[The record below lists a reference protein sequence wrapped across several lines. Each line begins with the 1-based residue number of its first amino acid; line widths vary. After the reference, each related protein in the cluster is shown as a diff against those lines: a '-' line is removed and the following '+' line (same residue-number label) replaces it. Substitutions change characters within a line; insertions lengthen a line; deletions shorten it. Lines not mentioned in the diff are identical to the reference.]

1 MKTHT
6 GQSLPGQSAPGRPH
20 DDPLSPPPRWAA
32 LERAE
37 WELRHLREHQVSQVT
52 ILGQSLERAILGAR
66 REERRLVERVEQDSR
81 DIRCHLEYLQREN
94 ATEFRKAQ
102 MLIDQKLQQLVLLRQ
117 QIQRNPKQDRL
128 LQGALLLLQPWE
140 TTLSLKSVNLWPG
153 SQHGHVTFGEVQVR
167 DLSISFAVET
177 CEMQGQRV
185 TPNAERNCKG
195 EASVP
200 VRASPRG
207 VQNTFRSSRRGEELH
222 FPRLWSRPLPQDTTD
237 GTLCQEEPSPLR
249 SHTQRKRGFQAV
261 QSPVGGGDSG
271 GVDRTGNK
279 TQRAGESLRNE
290 GIQVLFASHRSS
302 SGHKGRC
309 YCPTGPSKYSH
320 VTPSF
325 PRIPHRHS
333 QGTQSCVD
341 LNPRRRLSPCP
352 RFCWNNHTFK
362 KSNSMEKTPSQ
373 DSSSS
378 SNPPRD
384 FKCSLNQRSH
394 LSRSM
399 VDLSPRNPSL
409 STEDRH
415 RLCSACRH
423 QYSPA
428 SPVLEQTH
436 RIQRGGTD
444 LLRGP
449 YGVQMVHRPLSVSAI
464 GRGGTAEPA
473 QIEDSGHSR
482 TPEAGHLLRKI
493 GKQGSGRSDFS
504 LPTGVH
510 ATAQG
515 KLFAVDCGNAR
526 VQVMDSQ
533 GLVLQQVFLL
543 HAEGSSRRRHN
554 YVDVAVSAKGLIAL
568 SCSTARTL
576 LIFSRHGRH
585 LQTFGGNSLGVKGEL
600 EAPRGVT
607 VSRLDQFL
615 VADIRRGSLIVLTL
629 KHTTGTVLESTEIRG
644 FHRPCMVSAN
654 LTTGLVAV
662 SERGCR
668 ESLGPS
674 VKVLGP
680 GWVVIRTVG
689 VCSYMGAVLSYPW
702 GVCIDDDGNVLVVD
716 WGQQHRVV
724 MYSAQGVSQIL
735 VSQGLKS
742 PWGLALLPERHLVV
756 SDSMHHCIKVFQ
768 YK

>member
-1 MKTHT
+1 MKTH
-6 GQSLPGQSAPGRPH
+6 PGQSAPGHPH
-20 DDPLSPPPRWAA
+20 GEPLSPLPGWAA

-37 WELRHLREHQVSQVT
+37 WELRHLREHQVSQVK
-52 ILGQSLERAILGAR
+52 ILAQSLERAVLGAR
-66 REERRLVERVEQDSR
+66 REEQRLVERVEQDGR
-81 DIRCHLEYLQREN
+81 DIWCRLEYLQREN
-94 ATEFRKAQ
+94 STMVHKAQ
-102 MLIDQKLQQLVLLRQ
+102 MLIDRKLQQLVLLRQ
-117 QIQRNPKQDRL
+117 QIQRNPKQDQL
-128 LQGALLLLQPWE
+128 LQRALQLLQPWE
-140 TTLSLKSVNLWPG
+140 TSLSLKSVSLWPG
-153 SQHGHVTFGEVQVR
+153 SQPGHVTFGEVQVR

-177 CEMQGQRV
+177 CEMQGQQV

-195 EASVP
+195 EAPVP
-200 VRASPRG
+200 VRASPQG
-207 VQNTFRSSRRGEELH
+207 EQKTFLSSRRGEELH
-222 FPRLWSRPLPQDTTD
+222 FPRLWSRPLLQDTTD
-237 GTLCQEEPSPLR
+237 GTLSQEEPLPLR
-249 SHTQRKRGFQAV
+249 SHTQGKRKFQAV
-261 QSPVGGGDSG
+261 HSLLGGGDSG
-271 GVDRTGNK
+271 GVDRNGNK
-279 TQRAGESLRNE
+279 TQRARESLRNK
-290 GIQVLFASHRSS
+290 GIQVMFTSHHSS
-302 SGHKGRC
+302 SGPKGRC
-309 YCPTGPSKYSH
+309 YCATGSSKYSH

-333 QGTQSCVD
+333 LGTQSCVD
-341 LNPRRRLSPCP
+341 LNPRGLLSPCL
-352 RFCWNNHTFK
+352 NNHTFK
-362 KSNSMEKTPSQ
+362 KSKSMEKTPSQ
-373 DSSSS
+373 AGRSS
-378 SNPPRD
+378 SNSPRD
-384 FKCSLNQRSH
+384 FECSLNQRPH

-399 VDLSPRNPSL
+399 VDLSPRSPSS

-415 RLCSACRH
+415 RLCSVCRH
-423 QYSPA
+423 QYSLA
-428 SPVLEQTH
+428 SPALERTH
-436 RIQRGGTD
+436 RIQMGGTD

-449 YGVQMVHRPLSVSAI
+449 HGVKKVYRPLSVSAI
-464 GRGGTAEPA
+464 GRGGPAEPA
-473 QIEDSGHSR
+473 QMDDSGHSR

-526 VQVMDSQ
+526 VQLMDSH
-533 GLVLQQVFLL
+533 GLVLQQVFLSQT
-543 HAEGSSRRRHN
+543 EGSSGRRRN

-568 SCSTARTL
+568 SCATPRTL

-585 LQTFGGNSLGVKGEL
+585 LQTFGGTGLGVKGEL

-668 ESLGPS
+668 ESPGPC

-702 GVCIDDDGNVLVVD
+702 GVCIDDDGNVLVAD
-716 WGQQHRVV
+716 WGKQHRVV
-724 MYSAQGVSQIL
+724 MYSAQGVSQVL